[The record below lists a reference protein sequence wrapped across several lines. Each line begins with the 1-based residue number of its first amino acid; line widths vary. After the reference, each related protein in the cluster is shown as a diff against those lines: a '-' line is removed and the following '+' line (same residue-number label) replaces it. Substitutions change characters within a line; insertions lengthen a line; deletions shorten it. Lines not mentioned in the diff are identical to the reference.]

1 MAVVPICY
9 NMGYKDQSLLNPK
22 GRHNEKGFM
31 CSFNAVHEN
40 CSCFSPLSSE
50 SGRRGLNDSTGILL
64 KFSKRRGAGFFQG
77 EICNSRFM
85 PSNMTE
91 VSVQSSM
98 RKLACHLR
106 SSPSNAPERE
116 KLYVLCQAS
125 KSSLNQKQLES
136 LDTYFGK
143 LKQDA
148 NQPSSVSLNKTEEFV
163 DHSGTVTAKRVLGSL
178 EDYLGKV
185 KKDTKSKNYVSS
197 ASDGETTEAP
207 SHSVGINS
215 VRGQWKKLTTYMM
228 LRNKDGE
235 GGPKISYNET
245 SDLYLISI
253 LVSMNIA
260 VFLFGIASPTQKS
273 DLELLSLPLAYGAKI
288 NHLILLGEW
297 WRLVT
302 PMFLHS
308 GIFHIS
314 LGCWVLFTFGP
325 RVCRSYG
332 SFSFLLIYILGGIAG
347 NLTSFLQTPEPTVGG
362 TGPVFAIIGAWLIY
376 QILNKEVIAKDDS
389 ENMLQKVLIATA
401 LSCLLSNFGLIDDW
415 THFGAAF
422 TGTVY
427 GFLTCPLLQMDDRSS
442 QEEGIMLVSQ
452 YADPCKSIIVF
463 SISLLVL
470 SSLLFVIEPPLY

>member
-40 CSCFSPLSSE
+40 CSYFSPLSNE
-50 SGRRGLNDSTGILL
+50 SGRRGLNDSAGILL

-98 RKLACHLR
+98 HKLACHLR
-106 SSPSNAPERE
+106 SSPSNAPEIE
-116 KLYVLCQAS
+116 KLYVLCHAS

-197 ASDGETTEAP
+197 ASDGEATEAP

-215 VRGQWKKLTTYMM
+215 VRGEWKKLRSYMM

-235 GGPKISYNET
+235 GGPQISYNET

-260 VFLFGIASPTQKS
+260 VFLFGIASPIQKS

-302 PMFLHS
+302 PMFL
-308 GIFHIS
+308 
-314 LGCWVLFTFGP
+314 V
-325 RVCRSYG
+325 
-332 SFSFLLIYILGGIAG
+332 
-347 NLTSFLQTPEPTVGG
+347 Q
-362 TGPVFAIIGAWLIY
+362 
-376 QILNKEVIAKDDS
+376 D
-389 ENMLQKVLIATA
+389 
-401 LSCLLSNFGLIDDW
+401 
-415 THFGAAF
+415 
-422 TGTVY
+422 
-427 GFLTCPLLQMDDRSS
+427 
-442 QEEGIMLVSQ
+442 
-452 YADPCKSIIVF
+452 
-463 SISLLVL
+463 
-470 SSLLFVIEPPLY
+470 